1 MKEGQEPK
9 EGQVLYLQNK
19 KPRRER

>member
-1 MKEGQEPK
+1 MEEGQEPK